1 MDKRINGKIKMINWK
16 WSFWAKIEQK
26 NVAKQRVRDNFFFF
40 FVELFT
46 KEISFYAKLAHQW
59 YNNRRKIT
67 LKISSLDHVV
77 GPGQF

>member
-40 FVELFT
+40 FLLNYSPKRYPFM
-46 KEISFYAKLAHQW
+46 L
-59 YNNRRKIT
+59 N
-67 LKISSLDHVV
+67 
-77 GPGQF
+77 